1 MPDPPGVAG
10 ALLDI
15 DGTLVDT
22 NHLHALAWW
31 RALRRFDRTYPMASI
46 HRLIG
51 MGGDKLVPELTGDEI
66 DGADDAWQQEFHRLL
81 GEVTL
86 LPGARELVRTLHD
99 AGLVVVLASSAP
111 EDDVARFRELL
122 DVDDWLEGATS
133 SDDAEASKPDADI
146 FEVAMDRFGLD
157 PAQSVAVGD
166 SIWDA
171 KAAAR
176 AGIAFVGV
184 ETGGTDRQALLDEGA
199 LAVHPD
205 AAALAAAVAAEGRAY
220 FAR

>member
-1 MPDPPGVAG
+1 MPDPSGSPG
-10 ALLDI
+10 ALLDV

-31 RALRRFDRTYPMASI
+31 RALRRLDRTYPMASI

-51 MGGDKLVPELTGDEI
+51 MGGDKLVPELTGREI
-66 DGADDAWQQEFHRLL
+66 DGASDAWQEEFHRLL
-81 GEVTL
+81 DEVTL
-86 LPGARELVRTLHD
+86 LPGARGLVRALHD
-99 AGLVVVLASSAP
+99 AGMVVVLASSAP

-133 SDDAEASKPDADI
+133 SDDADASKPDADI

-157 PAQSVAVGD
+157 PAQTVAIGD
-166 SIWDA
+166 TTWDA

-184 ETGGTDRQALLDEGA
+184 ETGGTDRQPLLDEGA

-205 AAALAAAVAAEGRAY
+205 AADLAEAVADCGRAY

>member
-1 MPDPPGVAG
+1 VPDPGGTAG
-10 ALLDI
+10 ALLDV

-31 RALRRFDRTYPMASI
+31 RALRRLDRTYPMASI

-51 MGGDKLVPELTGDEI
+51 MGGDKLVPELTGREI
-66 DGADDAWQQEFHRLL
+66 DGASDAWQEEFHRLL
-81 GEVTL
+81 DEVTL
-86 LPGARELVRTLHD
+86 LPGARELVRALHD

-111 EDDVARFRELL
+111 EDDVERFRQLL
-122 DVDDWLEGATS
+122 DVEEWLAGATS
-133 SDDAEASKPDADI
+133 SDDADASKPDADI

-157 PAQSVAVGD
+157 PAQTVAIGD
-166 SIWDA
+166 TTWDA

-184 ETGGTDRQALLDEGA
+184 ETGGTDRQPLVDEGA

-205 AAALAAAVAAEGRAY
+205 AADLAEAVADRGRAY